1 MVANSTWLG
10 LTVHGWVVWAQ
21 VISWPMKCPIS
32 AMSKRT
38 ISSCW
43 PLVQVTELEGK
54 TARKN
59 WQRNGLRQIGDMM
72 IWRPKHQDIFHH
84 HTYTCFIFD
93 DLNLNIYIYIYEYI
107 YEYIYIIYIWKYPCI
122 IYIYGWSHL
131 SKHQPWL
138 YRPFHLAPVAQGPIC
153 LNMWYPSY
161 LLAID
166 SIDGVNFLHFQTQI
180 VIIGYIYPIHK
191 EKTCISLKP
200 KYPLYS
206 DPYCYHL
213 KYPRSLAMP
222 IENKF

>member
-93 DLNLNIYIYIYEYI
+93 DLNLNIYIYEYI
-107 YEYIYIIYIWKYPCI
+107 YEYIHIWKYPCI
-122 IYIYGWSHL
+122 IYIYMDDHIYQNINHDCIVHFTLPRWPKVLFVWTCGT
-131 SKHQPWL
+131 P
-138 YRPFHLAPVAQGPIC
+138 PIC
-153 LNMWYPSY
+153 WP
-161 LLAID
+161 
-166 SIDGVNFLHFQTQI
+166 
-180 VIIGYIYPIHK
+180 
-191 EKTCISLKP
+191 
-200 KYPLYS
+200 
-206 DPYCYHL
+206 
-213 KYPRSLAMP
+213 
-222 IENKF
+222 